1 MQVAIYTTII
11 NTENTGLPHF
21 VQALTPVLC
30 NGLCNIQQVRKI
42 VIGCRLGPTI
52 DLNG

>member
-21 VQALTPVLC
+21 VQALTPVLS
-30 NGLCNIQQVRKI
+30 NGLCNIQQVRLSLAA
-42 VIGCRLGPTI
+42 VLVQPLT
-52 DLNG
+52 